1 MRAFTAI
8 ALAALLALGLSACG
22 SKDTGSTTSAS
33 KQDYCA
39 AVRKLAGKHRP
50 APQRLANLVQDA
62 GNVATGEIAADWHDI
77 SVAVLAYAASTKR
90 ALRDPAHPPYGLNA
104 AQTRALNR
112 RILAA
117 AYRTNVAPVSRQVQ
131 AVRRQI
137 RSDCGV
143 GTTL

>member
-1 MRAFTAI
+1 MRGFTAI
-8 ALAALLALGLSACG
+8 ALAALLALGLSGCG
-22 SKDTGSTTSAS
+22 SKDTGATSAS
-33 KQDYCA
+33 KQDYCN

-50 APQRLANLVQDA
+50 APQRFANLVQDA
-62 GNVATGEIAADWHDI
+62 GNVATGDLAGDWHDI
-77 SVAVLAYAASTKR
+77 SVAVLAYAAASKR

-112 RILAA
+112 RILGA
-117 AYRTNVAPVSRQVQ
+117 AYRTNVGPVSRQVR

-137 RSDCGV
+137 RSECGV